1 MGAQL
6 RVYRQKIKSAQTTK
20 KITRAMELI
29 AASRIQK
36 AQARVTASTPY
47 SRAITRAVSAVAT
60 YSNVDHVLT
69 TEPETIERAAVV
81 ILTSDRGLAGAF
93 NSQVLREAEQLA
105 ELLRSQGKDVVYF
118 LVGRKAVGYFQFRR
132 RASERQW
139 TGSTENPEFELA
151 KEIADAVLEV
161 FLRDAADGGVDE
173 IHVVYNR
180 FVSMMTQTPE
190 VVRLLPLEV
199 VEGVEEPDATVQ
211 PLYEFEPD
219 VETVL
224 DALLPVYIESRIFN
238 ALLQSAAAKH
248 AATQK
253 AMKSASDNA
262 DKLITD
268 YTRLAN
274 NARQAEITQ
283 QISEIVGG
291 ADALVAEVSNPRR
304 RERRMTDTATAP
316 VAEATGGAVGR
327 IARVTGPVVDIEF
340 PHDSIPE
347 IYNALKTD
355 ITIEG
360 VTTTITLEVA
370 QHLGDDLVRAIALKP
385 TDGLVRGQ
393 EVIDT
398 GEAIS
403 VPVGDVTKGKVFN
416 VIGEVLN
423 GEPGEQ
429 HRDHRALADPP
440 QAPGLRP
447 ARVED
452 AALRDRH
459 QGHRPPHPVRA
470 GWQDRPLRRCRR
482 RQDRP
487 HPGDDPARRAGPRWC
502 VGVRRCRRA
511 HP

>member
-20 KITRAMELI
+20 KITKAMELI

-69 TEPETIERAAVV
+69 TEPETIERAAVLV
-81 ILTSDRGLAGAF
+81 ITSDRGLAGAF
-93 NSQVLREAEQLA
+93 NSQVLREAEELS
-105 ELLRSQGKDVVYF
+105 ELLRSQGKEVVYF
-118 LVGRKAVGYFQFRR
+118 LIGRKAVSYFQFRR
-132 RASERQW
+132 RSSERQW
-139 TGSTENPEFELA
+139 VGSSENPQFDLA
-151 KEIADAVLEV
+151 KDVAEAVLEA

-199 VEGVEEPDATVQ
+199 VEGVDEPDSTVQ

-262 DKLITD
+262 DKLIKD

-291 ADALVAEVSNPRR
+291 ADALVA
-304 RERRMTDTATAP
+304 A
-316 VAEATGGAVGR
+316 
-327 IARVTGPVVDIEF
+327 
-340 PHDSIPE
+340 
-347 IYNALKTD
+347 K
-355 ITIEG
+355 
-360 VTTTITLEVA
+360 
-370 QHLGDDLVRAIALKP
+370 
-385 TDGLVRGQ
+385 
-393 EVIDT
+393 
-398 GEAIS
+398 
-403 VPVGDVTKGKVFN
+403 
-416 VIGEVLN
+416 
-423 GEPGEQ
+423 
-429 HRDHRALADPP
+429 
-440 QAPGLRP
+440 
-447 ARVED
+447 
-452 AALRDRH
+452 
-459 QGHRPPHPVRA
+459 
-470 GWQDRPLRRCRR
+470 
-482 RQDRP
+482 
-487 HPGDDPARRAGPRWC
+487 
-502 VGVRRCRRA
+502 
-511 HP
+511 